1 MQHQIINYVDESQ
14 KLVGELVAKDLTAH
28 NQPAIILFPA
38 FEGRGD
44 FAIDYAEKLADKGYV
59 VLVAD
64 MYGDAQVANTLD
76 ECFKLITP
84 FLQDRNLVRKRA
96 LLAYETL
103 LQQPQINKNK
113 IGAVGFCFGGM
124 CMLELARS
132 GVNLHAGI
140 SMHGVLAK
148 STLPTHA
155 IKSKLLILHGYQD
168 PQVPPE
174 QLQQFAEEMQNAGV
188 DDWTFTYFAKAK
200 HSFTDP
206 KTGTFD
212 TVKEKEIGREYHAVA
227 AARSFSYAL
236 EFLNEILLK

>member
-1 MQHQIINYVDESQ
+1 MQQQTINYVDGSQ
-14 KLVGELVAKDLTAH
+14 KLIGELMAEDLTAN

-44 FAIDYAEKLADKGYV
+44 FAIDYAKKLADKGYV

-64 MYGDAQVANTLD
+64 MYGDAQVAHTLD
-76 ECFKLITP
+76 GCFELITP

-96 LLAYETL
+96 FLAYETL

-132 GVNLHAGI
+132 GAELHAGV

-148 STLPTHA
+148 SGLPTQA

-168 PQVPPE
+168 SQVPPE
-174 QLQQFAEEMQNAGV
+174 QLQHFAEEMQTAGV
-188 DDWTFTYFAKAK
+188 DDWTFTFFAQAK

-212 TVKEKEIGREYHAVA
+212 PVKEKEIGREYHAVA
-227 AARSFSYAL
+227 AERSFNYAV
-236 EFLNEILLK
+236 EFFNEILLK